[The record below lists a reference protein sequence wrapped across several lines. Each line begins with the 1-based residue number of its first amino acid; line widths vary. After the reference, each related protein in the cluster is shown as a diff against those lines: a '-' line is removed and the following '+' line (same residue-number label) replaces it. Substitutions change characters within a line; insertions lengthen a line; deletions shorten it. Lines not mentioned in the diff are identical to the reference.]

1 MSSSHPPQ
9 PSPSSPAPYP
19 PSCTRRRSPG
29 HLPQLLPPALA
40 SCPRQSVRET
50 CESSFQLPL
59 SPKPRPRPRP
69 TWHQSGG
76 PGDTRPP
83 EAALTLP
90 DVHGSFRNSF
100 TELCPCTGAY
110 FSTGQGLGMLGL
122 GWRWLQTDLVV
133 AVEGGAASIWWVQV
147 RDAAQLPATH
157 RTARGKEQPVPGR
170 PESRVGTLL
179 GRSSRSS
186 PDCRRPAPGNRL
198 SR

>member
-9 PSPSSPAPYP
+9 PRPSSPAPYP

-59 SPKPRPRPRP
+59 SPKPRPRLRP
-69 TWHQSGG
+69 TWHRSGG

-100 TELCPCTGAY
+100 TELIVSLHRCVLFNRTGTWHVGTRLAMAADR
-110 FSTGQGLGMLGL
+110 FGCRSGRGCCQHLVGTGQGCCSTP
-122 GWRWLQTDLVV
+122 RN
-133 AVEGGAASIWWVQV
+133 
-147 RDAAQLPATH
+147 AQDSPWQ
-157 RTARGKEQPVPGR
+157 RTACPRTSREPSGNPAWEELKVVP
-170 PESRVGTLL
+170 
-179 GRSSRSS
+179 
-186 PDCRRPAPGNRL
+186 
-198 SR
+198 